1 MIIDEIKVLLGGCA
15 KKYTEEQIGLALKQS
30 FAEIE
35 AYCNREIDYELEV
48 IAAKMTVIKLHRMG
62 TEGLNAQSFTGVSES
77 YINGY
82 PNEIKMVLDM
92 KRKRGSL
99 KVV

>member
-1 MIIDEIKVLLGGCA
+1 MIEEIKVLLGTNA
-15 KKYTEEQIGLALKQS
+15 SKYTEEQIGLVLKQS
-30 FAEIE
+30 LAEIE

-48 IAAKMTVIKLHRMG
+48 IAQKITVIKLYRLG
-62 TEGLNAQSFTGVSES
+62 TEGLAAHSFTGVAES
-77 YINGY
+77 FLNGY
-82 PNEIKMVLDM
+82 PSEIMMVLDM

>member
-1 MIIDEIKVLLGGCA
+1 MIDEIKVLLGNCA
-15 KKYTEEQIGLALKQS
+15 KRYSDEQIGLALKQS
-30 FAEIE
+30 LAEIE
-35 AYCNREIDYELEV
+35 AYCKREIDYELEV
-48 IAAKMTVIKLHRMG
+48 IAVKMSVIRLHRLG
-62 TEGLNAQSFTGVSES
+62 TEGIHSQSFTGVSES

-82 PNEIKMVLDM
+82 PKEIKMVLDM